1 MSISQGD
8 SGDAEGQRAAQVH
21 APATPI
27 DGPLAL
33 AVDIGTSAVRA
44 FVYDSAGFG
53 ISGIRLRYEW
63 STTRDGGAEIDPERI
78 IALVVEA
85 IEGAVTG
92 AGPLGPRIAAVG
104 FTGMWHT
111 LVAVGRDDAPVT
123 PLYAWT
129 DTRSSRSAAALRT
142 ELDEPAFHA
151 RTGTVFHP
159 SYMPARIRWLRET
172 MPTVAARV
180 TRWMTIGDYIALRL
194 FGTPAISVSMASGS
208 GLFDQHSLQ
217 WDAPLLGALQVGSE
231 HLPTIVD
238 RRDPLRGIRP
248 EFAGRLASLRDTP
261 FFAALGDGACAN
273 VGSGCMSST
282 ELALSIGSSAALRVI
297 ARVDDFSIPSGLWCY
312 RLDRKHVVLGGALS
326 NGGNVYAWLRDML
339 RLPAPDVVE
348 AALASQGPDAHAL
361 TVLPFLA
368 GERSPD
374 WSLTARAAVA
384 GLGLDTGPVDLLR
397 AAMEGVALRLA
408 LIQRLL
414 RAYFPTLRTIVGSG
428 GALRQSPAWAQMVT
442 DTLGSPLA
450 ITEDHETSSRGVAL
464 LALEAV
470 GAIADAAAVSP
481 PATSVLTPV
490 PERTAVY
497 AAALTRQLALA
508 KAIATWEREAAILR

>member
-1 MSISQGD
+1 MTTG
-8 SGDAEGQRAAQVH
+8 GEGAPLAAPV
-21 APATPI
+21 

-53 ISGIRLRYEW
+53 ISGVRIRYEW
-63 STTRDGGAEIDPERI
+63 NTTRDGGAEADADRI
-78 IALVVEA
+78 VSLVVEA
-85 IEGAVTG
+85 IEGALAG
-92 AGPLGPRIAAVG
+92 AGPLATRIAAVG

-111 LVAVGRDDAPVT
+111 LVAVGSDDVPLT

-129 DTRSSRSAAALRT
+129 DTRSSRHAARLRT
-142 ELDEPAFHA
+142 EVDEASFHA

-159 SYMPARIRWLRET
+159 SYMPARIRWVRET
-172 MPTVAARV
+172 SPTAAARV
-180 TRWMTIGDYIALRL
+180 ARWMTVGDFVMLRL
-194 FGTPAISVSMASGS
+194 FGEPAISVSMASGS
-208 GLFDQHSLQ
+208 GLFDQHGLD
-217 WDAPLLGALQVGSE
+217 WDAPLLGTLELGREQ
-231 HLPTIVD
+231 LPAIVD
-238 RRDPLRGIRP
+238 RREPFKGLRP
-248 EFAGRLASLRDTP
+248 EFAARMPSLRDTP

-273 VGSGCMSST
+273 VGSGCTSSN

-297 ARVDDFSIPSGLWCY
+297 ARVDAFEIPAGLWCY
-312 RLDRKHVVLGGALS
+312 RLDRQHVVLGGALS

-339 RLPAPDVVE
+339 RLPSAEEVE
-348 AALASQGPDAHAL
+348 AALASRGPDTHAL

-414 RAYFPTLRTIVGSG
+414 RAYFPGLRTIVGSG

-450 ITEDHETSSRGVAL
+450 ITEDHETSSRGAAL

-470 GAIADAAAVSP
+470 GAIPDAASISP
-481 PATSVLTPV
+481 PATTVLTPV

-497 AAALTRQLALA
+497 GAALTRQLALA
-508 KAIATWEREAAILR
+508 KSIAAWERETALL